1 MNIQQGIRKFD
12 NKIEKNKLT
21 LCESTKNIPNNET
34 SDLIMNNGEEYDDI
48 YAPKNYVLYPSK
60 YKKDIRILY
69 INS

>member
-34 SDLIMNNGEEYDDI
+34 SDLLSE
-48 YAPKNYVLYPSK
+48 KNFF
-60 YKKDIRILY
+60 
-69 INS
+69 

>member
-1 MNIQQGIRKFD
+1 
-12 NKIEKNKLT
+12 
-21 LCESTKNIPNNET
+21 
-34 SDLIMNNGEEYDDI
+34 MNNGEEYDDI